1 MNHFKISFYKTQV
14 IFLNSTK
21 IKQLKAL
28 SNSIME
34 ENINMTNCLKSTKN
48 NLLNA
53 KVTFNILIEK
63 RFRDIIVFLTPLV
76 EILKVKQII
85 IFHWTL
91 ALQRNKSSHL

>member
-1 MNHFKISFYKTQV
+1 MIHFKVSFYKTQV
-14 IFLNSTK
+14 ICLNSTK
-21 IKQLKAL
+21 SKQLKAL

-34 ENINMTNCLKSTKN
+34 ENIYMTNCLKSTKN

-53 KVTFNILIEK
+53 KVTFNLIEK

-76 EILKVKQII
+76 EILKVKRII

-91 ALQRNKSSHL
+91 ALQRNKSRYL